1 MTFQAVIILTCDF
14 WFVFGSFLAG
24 EQALQL
30 WRGNRPWRER
40 ASKGGGPSHWRACS
54 QAIFFFVTMLLYFLG
69 PEVFFVFS
77 RAWSVAKM
85 KRKKRAAERE
95 DVSIVCQRRKPF
107 KSRNTRLHRQTSLF
121 FRYMKCQCHPRIIKM
136 LISFNGNPIG
146 RDVQKLENTVLRTFG
161 HWIKVGRLM
170 IEVLF
175 AMPIVNWQSFTS
187 GTVVTGRCRA
197 STVFIRLSAL
207 GESRRLFEA
216 GCLLQLSAMT
226 MLYSNKT
233 WRCSKAEF

>member
-40 ASKGGGPSHWRACS
+40 ASEGGGPSHWRACS
-54 QAIFFFVTMLLYFLG
+54 QTIFFFVTMLLYFLG
-69 PEVFFVFS
+69 LEVFFVFS

-136 LISFNGNPIG
+136 LISFNGKSNWSRCP
-146 RDVQKLENTVLRTFG
+146 
-161 HWIKVGRLM
+161 KVGKY
-170 IEVLF
+170 
-175 AMPIVNWQSFTS
+175 S
-187 GTVVTGRCRA
+187 
-197 STVFIRLSAL
+197 SANFWPL
-207 GESRRLFEA
+207 
-216 GCLLQLSAMT
+216 
-226 MLYSNKT
+226 NKS
-233 WRCSKAEF
+233 WPFNDRGSICNANS